1 MTLEEFCQKYNYAES
16 SVLHG
21 FPRVKESI
29 LKTYGVEIIKIGRGK
44 KAEYIEKEKSKE
56 LQIEELHEF
65 LEKNNLKYKIVYSL
79 KIAMYLIKKGHK
91 VITTMPNPEEPQYT
105 TWIFQMDD
113 TLESDFNSAK
123 GGCRNG
129 K

>member
-1 MTLEEFCQKYNYAES
+1 MTLEEFCQKYSYAES

-56 LQIEELHEF
+56 LHEF
-65 LEKNNLKYKIVYSL
+65 LEKN
-79 KIAMYLIKKGHK
+79 
-91 VITTMPNPEEPQYT
+91 PQ
-105 TWIFQMDD
+105 
-113 TLESDFNSAK
+113 AK
-123 GGCRNG
+123 EYVEGLN

>member
-1 MTLEEFCQKYNYAES
+1 MVKNGNFGSSEIHIYTKGERLYMTLEEFCQKYNYAES

-65 LEKNNLKYKIVYSL
+65 LEKN
-79 KIAMYLIKKGHK
+79 
-91 VITTMPNPEEPQYT
+91 PQSKEYVEG
-105 TWIFQMDD
+105 
-113 TLESDFNSAK
+113 LNK
-123 GGCRNG
+123 
-129 K
+129 

>member
-1 MTLEEFCQKYNYAES
+1 MTLEEFCQKYSYAES

-65 LEKNNLKYKIVYSL
+65 LEKN
-79 KIAMYLIKKGHK
+79 
-91 VITTMPNPEEPQYT
+91 PQ
-105 TWIFQMDD
+105 
-113 TLESDFNSAK
+113 AK
-123 GGCRNG
+123 EYIEGLN